1 MRRAAI
7 GVAAVV
13 CIALA
18 VPLAGCGGTDGE
30 PTKAAA
36 LPSCAPVTQRS
47 AIPPGWTVP
56 LPQGTVVS
64 VVESGAIR
72 QVVGFAPLSFSDAV
86 RYFREDFV
94 GKGYALGSGDAE
106 MDEAEALFTGDGVSG
121 KWKVNGIL
129 NCPGAVTLALFV
141 KR

>member
-13 CIALA
+13 CVALA
-18 VPLAGCGGTDGE
+18 VSLAGCGGTEGE

-94 GKGYALGSGDAE
+94 GRGYALGSGDAE
-106 MDEAEALFTGDGVSG
+106 MDEAEADFSGRGVRG
-121 KWKVNGIL
+121 RWRVNAIQGCADATVITVAA
-129 NCPGAVTLALFV
+129 G
-141 KR
+141 